1 MMSRV
6 LLPLVLAGAAW
17 PQDLRIPAGLDAYMP
32 VPPGNALTP
41 EKIRHGKEL
50 FRDKRLSADG
60 TVSCATCH
68 DAEYSFTTKS
78 ATATGIGGQKGTR
91 RPPRLINRA
100 WGRSFFWDG
109 RAASLEEQVL
119 QPIANP
125 AEMAS
130 KPAEAAR
137 RVGIPVEVMR
147 DALASYVRS
156 ILSGDSRYDAWLAGD
171 RSALNAEEAA
181 GLKLFTG
188 KAGCSGCHVGPNLTD
203 ERFHNT
209 GIGNG
214 DDGRFAVS
222 HRDADRG
229 AFRTPGLREV
239 AGAPPFMHD
248 GSLATLEAVIEH
260 YDQGCG
266 AKENL
271 DREIR
276 KLGLTSSEKSALAA
290 FLRTL
295 VGKVRE
301 GA

>member
-1 MMSRV
+1 
-6 LLPLVLAGAAW
+6 
-17 PQDLRIPAGLDAYMP
+17 
-32 VPPGNALTP
+32 
-41 EKIRHGKEL
+41 
-50 FRDKRLSADG
+50 
-60 TVSCATCH
+60 
-68 DAEYSFTTKS
+68 
-78 ATATGIGGQKGTR
+78 
-91 RPPRLINRA
+91 
-100 WGRSFFWDG
+100 
-109 RAASLEEQVL
+109 
-119 QPIANP
+119 
-125 AEMAS
+125 MAS

-260 YDQGCG
+260 YDQGGG

>member
-1 MMSRV
+1 MMRV
-6 LLPLVLAGAAW
+6 ALLAVTMAGGLLA
-17 PQDLRIPAGLDAYMP
+17 QRLRIPGGLDAYMP
-32 VPPGNALTP
+32 VPQGNPLTA
-41 EKIRHGKEL
+41 EKIRHGRDL

-60 TVSCATCH
+60 TVACASCH
-68 DAEYSFTTKS
+68 DAEYSFTTK
-78 ATATGIGGQKGTR
+78 AAVATGLGGQKGTR

-100 WGRSFFWDG
+100 WGRTFFWDG
-109 RAASLEEQVL
+109 RAASLEDQVL

-125 AEMAS
+125 AEMGS
-130 KPAEAAR
+130 KPDEAAR
-137 RVGIPVEVMR
+137 RAGTTVEVMR

-156 ILSGDSRYDAWLAGD
+156 ILSGDSRYDAYLGGD
-171 RSALNAEEAA
+171 SGALSAQEAA

-209 GIGNG
+209 GIGK
-214 DDGRFAVS
+214 DDEGRFAVS
-222 HRDADRG
+222 HQPRDRG

-248 GSLATLEAVIEH
+248 GSLATVADVIEH
-260 YDQGCG
+260 YDQGG
-266 AKENL
+266 RANGNL

-276 KLGLTSSEKSALAA
+276 KLGLTAAEKQALAA

-295 VGKVRE
+295 MGKVRD